1 LDSDVTSRRFT
12 GDPRRNAETLYVD
25 QNPDAGVSAA
35 ILDFVRQRAGQRI
48 LDFGCGTGGYAA
60 RLQQVGFDVTAV
72 DRNREYVASAARLG
86 VTAQHVN
93 GSLPFAD
100 RSFDTLIMI
109 EVLEHLDDEIIERVL
124 TDVRR
129 VVRKNVLITVP
140 DCEDIDRLHV
150 AAVAPD
156 HVLATDHA
164 QFFTERELRALLTRF
179 FPSVEIRRGD
189 PILPHLLM
197 PAAVRRPLSAL
208 YRLGLLR
215 PTLYSRLYAE
225 ARVDG

>member
-1 LDSDVTSRRFT
+1 VTARRFT
-12 GDPRRNAETLYVD
+12 GDPRRSAETLYVG
-25 QNPDAGVSAA
+25 QRPDARVSPT
-35 ILDFVRQRAGQRI
+35 ILDFVRQRAGPRI
-48 LDFGCGTGGYAA
+48 LDFGCGTGGYAMRLA
-60 RLQQVGFDVTAV
+60 RAGFDVTAV
-72 DRNREYVASAARLG
+72 DQNREYVASAAEVG

-100 RSFDTLIMI
+100 GSFDTLIMI

-124 TDVRR
+124 ADVRR

-140 DCEDIDRLHV
+140 DCDDIDRLGV
-150 AAVAPD
+150 AAIAPE
-156 HVLATDHA
+156 HILATDHV
-164 QFFTERELRALLTRF
+164 QFFTEPELRALLNRF
-179 FPSVEIRRGD
+179 FPTVEIRRGD

-197 PAAVRRPLSAL
+197 PPVVRRPLSAL

>member
-1 LDSDVTSRRFT
+1 MTSRRFT
-12 GDPRRNAETLYVD
+12 GDPRRNAETMYVD
-25 QNPDAGVSAA
+25 QHPEARVSDE
-35 ILDFVRQRAGQRI
+35 ILDFVRRRAGRTI
-48 LDFGCGTGGYAA
+48 LDFGCGTGGYAT
-60 RLQQVGFDVTAV
+60 RLKRSGFEVTAV
-72 DRNREYVASAARLG
+72 DQNRDYVASAVRLG

-109 EVLEHLDDEIIERVL
+109 EVLEHLDDDVIERVL

-140 DCEDIDRLHV
+140 DCGDIDRLHE
-150 AAVAPD
+150 AAVTPD
-156 HVLATDHA
+156 HILATDHA
-164 QFFTERELRALLTRF
+164 QFFTAPELDALLSRF
-179 FPSVEIRRGD
+179 FPKVRIRRGD

-197 PAAVRRPLSAL
+197 PPAVRRPLSAL
-208 YRLGLLR
+208 YRLGVLK

-225 ARVDG
+225 ARVDV